1 MTDLGARTMDRPDQP
16 VRNPPR
22 ATAVTRT
29 PNGTTSGARADR
41 CLPAMRGR
49 APSLLSPGHAAQ
61 APGHGHLRAESWSKA
76 AGPSLIDRLPAEGS
90 VTSHEVG
97 LVAACHRQ
105 ITEAFRVL
113 TSSLEDL
120 MLLHHRSYRKISYDE
135 G

>member
-61 APGHGHLRAESWSKA
+61 APGHGHLRAESWSKP
-76 AGPSLIDRLPAEGS
+76 AGPSLIDPLPAQGS
-90 VTSHEVG
+90 VNEPRVRPGGRLSQTDYGGVSGIDIELGRLDASTS
-97 LVAACHRQ
+97 
-105 ITEAFRVL
+105 
-113 TSSLEDL
+113 
-120 MLLHHRSYRKISYDE
+120 
-135 G
+135 